1 MISIKTY
8 SAYFE
13 GFVGRSAELK
23 SFHLVSNEAQ
33 MQSCI
38 RDMAAS
44 TFPALIALVP
54 SADSVAQNVD
64 SILEVNSCLI
74 YVVSKI
80 DSTTE
85 TGASFL
91 ANMDTTQSIL
101 TQIKNFMLSDRGQ
114 HSVFNHLLE
123 RIDING
129 MHTDPEYN
137 YLGANGW
144 SLSFSILTPGF

>member
-8 SAYFE
+8 HDYFDSIVE
-13 GFVGRSAELK
+13 RSAALK
-23 SFHLVSNEAQ
+23 SFRLVSNEAQ

-38 RDMAAS
+38 RDMPTS
-44 TFPALIALVP
+44 GFPALIALVP
-54 SADSVAQNVD
+54 SADSVAQNID

-85 TGASFL
+85 TNANFL
-91 ANMDTTQSIL
+91 ANMETTQGIL
-101 TQIKNFMLSDRGQ
+101 VQIKNFMLSDRSQ

-123 RIDING
+123 RVDING